1 VGFWNWFLAALLGDP
16 AEHTPKR
23 SHQRGTYQSGGV
35 AVLER
40 DQPTAS
46 RLDPDDPEPWWAPE
60 GATLLERGPKERPDM
75 SSEVR
80 VIENLLAS
88 HFDGH
93 DLTLPSIPRI
103 AERVLSR
110 LGSINCDFAEVATDI
125 AEDQVL
131 AAETLRMANSPFYRG
146 QEKFA
151 ALLPAVTRL
160 GIRPLRALMM
170 QHSIRSATTGH
181 RNIDQ
186 DLAERVWRR
195 SLTSAIV
202 MLGLSPF
209 TKVNEEDAFMI
220 GLLHDIGNVVVLRIV
235 SGQEL
240 MTKELIDLEAFEYL
254 CYECQQEFGELIA
267 TEWKLP
273 PKLRS
278 LITNHHDHPADDDP
292 LRAERLQL
300 ILTDMILEMIDPAPL
315 VEYDLLNSRVVKELG
330 LCGRSDFVHFLHALP
345 KEIDEAMSAL
355 S

>member
-1 VGFWNWFLAALLGDP
+1 MGFWNWFLTALVGNP
-16 AEHTPKR
+16 AERTPER
-23 SHQRGTYQSGGV
+23 SSQQGTCQSGGV

-40 DQPTAS
+40 DESTAS
-46 RLDPDDPEPWWAPE
+46 RLDPDDAEPWWAPE
-60 GATLLERGPKERPDM
+60 GAALLERAPKERPEM
-75 SSEVR
+75 SPEAR
-80 VIENLLAS
+80 VIENLIAS

-93 DLTLPSIPRI
+93 DLTLPSIPRV

-110 LGSINCDFAEVATDI
+110 LGSAYCDFAEVATDI

-146 QEKFA
+146 QEKFT

-181 RNIDQ
+181 RKVDQ
-186 DLAERVWRR
+186 ELAGIVWRR
-195 SLTSAIV
+195 SLASSIV
-202 MLGLSPF
+202 MMGLSAF
-209 TKVNEEDAFMI
+209 TKVDEEDAFMI

-240 MTKELIDLEAFEYL
+240 MTKEPIDLEAFEYL

-273 PKLRS
+273 EKLQS
-278 LITNHHDHPADDDP
+278 LITDHHDHPPDDDP
-292 LRAERLQL
+292 LRTERLQL
-300 ILTDMILEMIDPAPL
+300 ILTDMILEMIGFAPQ

-330 LCGRSDFVHFLHALP
+330 LSKRLGFVHFLCALP
-345 KEIDEAMSAL
+345 QEVDEAMSTL

>member
-16 AEHTPKR
+16 VEHTPKR
-23 SHQRGTYQSGGV
+23 SNQRGRRQSSGV

-46 RLDPDDPEPWWAPE
+46 RLDPDDSEPWWAPE
-60 GATLLERGPKERPDM
+60 GATLLERGARERPEL
-75 SSEVR
+75 SPEAR

-93 DLTLPSIPRI
+93 DLTLPSIPRV

-110 LGSINCDFAEVATDI
+110 LSSVNCDFADIATDI

-131 AAETLRMANSPFYRG
+131 AAGTLRMANSPYYRG
-146 QEKFA
+146 QEKFT

-170 QHSIRSATTGH
+170 QHSIRSATTGY
-181 RNIDQ
+181 RKVDQ
-186 DLAERVWRR
+186 ELAGIVWRR
-195 SLTSAIV
+195 SLASAIV
-202 MLGLSPF
+202 MMGLSAF
-209 TKVNEEDAFMI
+209 TKIEEEDAFIM

-235 SGQEL
+235 SSQEL
-240 MTKELIDLEAFEYL
+240 MTKEVIDLETFEYL

-273 PKLRS
+273 PKLQS
-278 LITNHHDHPADDDP
+278 LITDHHNHPADDDP
-292 LRAERLQL
+292 LRIERLQL
-300 ILTDMILEMIDPAPL
+300 ILTDMILEMIGFAPR

-330 LCGRSDFVHFLHALP
+330 LCGRSDFVRFLLALP
-345 KEIDEAMSAL
+345 RQVKEAMSAL